1 MCLTVVNTSLTFPNI
16 VVTYFSKVITKAEM
30 IEYYDVSGCYV
41 FRPWSFSIWEQI
53 SRWFDNK
60 IKEYGFE
67 NCYFPLFV
75 SNAALE
81 REKDHIEDFAPE
93 VISWF
98 SMFPGIA
105 KGILVRVFFYVGVRK
120 KQKLTLK
127 KKLKSVTYHIYFQS
141 GKSCASMSCKNSILT
156 FLIKFTKIYGIYL
169 DKITKQCNIIR

>member
-1 MCLTVVNTSLTFPNI
+1 
-16 VVTYFSKVITKAEM
+16 M

-93 VISWF
+93 VSWF
-98 SMFPGIA
+98 YVMGFGGI
-105 KGILVRVFFYVGVRK
+105 KMVLQWILVYFMDKIRNNIFRLSKVFEVLV
-120 KQKLTLK
+120 
-127 KKLKSVTYHIYFQS
+127 
-141 GKSCASMSCKNSILT
+141 
-156 FLIKFTKIYGIYL
+156 YGISQIFLMGESLCLHILLLSSY
-169 DKITKQCNIIR
+169 KIFK